1 MTAYMLARALWLEG
15 FNICLKGLL
24 GSAMSR
30 SVFRPPFCPVYVN
43 APNNVTVTLLGAMSS
58 LADC

>member
-30 SVFRPPFCPVYVN
+30 SVFGSPFCPTHAI
-43 APNNVTVTLLGAMSS
+43 APNNVTVTLLGAI
-58 LADC
+58 